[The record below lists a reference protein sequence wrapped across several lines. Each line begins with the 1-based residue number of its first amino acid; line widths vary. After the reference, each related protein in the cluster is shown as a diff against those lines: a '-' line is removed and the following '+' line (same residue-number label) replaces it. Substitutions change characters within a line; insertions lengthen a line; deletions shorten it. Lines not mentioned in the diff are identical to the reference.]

1 MKGHMGHHMGH
12 KSAHH
17 RKHKAHGGEM
27 DSPAK
32 GRDEWEEDL
41 KSKPTRYNNAPN
53 VEGEAEE
60 RKRGGHV
67 KKKHKKHV
75 GKVHGHHAAHH
86 AGRKPRMSGGRTG
99 ADRNPLSS
107 AHAGTDPRNHKDK
120 DID

>member
-1 MKGHMGHHMGH
+1 MKGHMGHQVGH

-41 KSKPTRYNNAPN
+41 KSKPTRYDNAPN
-53 VEGEAEE
+53 VEGEAEK

-67 KKKHKKHV
+67 KKGHKKHV
-75 GKVHGHHAAHH
+75 GKVHGMHAMHH
-86 AGRKPRMSGGRTG
+86 AGRKPRKAGGRAG
-99 ADRNPLSS
+99 SDMSPLSS
-107 AHAGTDPRNHKDK
+107 AHAGTEPREHKDK